1 MPSLTEKVIRGRTY
15 YYLRECQ
22 RVGGKPKIVWQQYL
36 GNREGLVR
44 RLTHPEPEEAVVR
57 EFGASAAAY
66 DLATSELEVVATI
79 DRHVP
84 KRKKRV
90 PTVGQYLLLAAL
102 NRCVAPCSKTRLGA
116 WYKRTVLPR
125 LIGVK
130 LASLTSQRFWDNM
143 DRVDEEAIVKIED
156 DLSQAAVS
164 RFGLD
169 LHCLLFDATNFFTF
183 IDSFNDRCDL
193 AQRGKSK
200 EGRSNLRIV
209 GLALLVTS
217 DHDVPLF
224 HHTYAGNQHDSV
236 TFGSV
241 VEALAKR
248 CRELAVGACDITLV
262 FDKGNNSQ
270 NNLDAVAA
278 TDGPFHFVGSLVPT
292 QHQDLLKIERTSMR
306 RLDQR
311 QLPAVWS
318 YRTKKKI
325 FGIERTVLV
334 TYNTRLFDA
343 QHKTLR
349 REIKKRKHALHK
361 IQESLERAAARDS
374 NGKRPTIMGTKNRV
388 EALLTARHMSELFT
402 AKVRARRNGLP
413 TLSFHFNKAAWLK
426 LCRTLLGKTLLFTDQ
441 DVWSD
446 EQIVL
451 AYRSQSHVEA
461 AFRRMKDPRFLTFR
475 PAFHWTDQK
484 LRVHAFYCVLALMI
498 VSLLRRKLAKA
509 GIEVSAAKMMD
520 TLAAIHEVDVL
531 YPTPANATP
540 RIRTALS
547 SLTSQQRRVF
557 EALALHRFRAE

>member
-1 MPSLTEKVIRGRTY
+1 MPSLTEKVIRGQRY

-22 RVGGKPKIVWQQYL
+22 RVDGKPKIVWQQYL
-36 GNREGLVR
+36 GNRERLVR
-44 RLTHPEPEEAVVR
+44 RLTHPEPQEAVLR

-66 DLATSELEVVATI
+66 DLATEMDVAATI

-84 KRKKRV
+84 KRNKHG
-90 PTVGQYLLLAAL
+90 PTVGQYLLLGTL
-102 NRCVAPCSKTRLGA
+102 NRCVAPCSKAQLGA

-125 LIGVK
+125 LMGIRP
-130 LASLTSQRFWDNM
+130 AALTSQRFWDNM
-143 DRVDEEAIVKIED
+143 DRVDEDAIVQIED
-156 DLSQAAVS
+156 DLSKTAVS

-169 LHCLLFDATNFFTF
+169 LRCLLFDATNFFTF
-183 IDSFNDRCDL
+183 IDSFNDRSDL

-241 VEALAKR
+241 IEALAKR
-248 CRELAVGACDITLV
+248 CRELAEGACDITLV

-270 NNLDAVAA
+270 DNLAA
-278 TDGPFHFVGSLVPT
+278 LAAKDGPFHFVGSLVPT
-292 QHQDLLKIERTSMR
+292 QHADLLKVERRSMR
-306 RLDQR
+306 RLDER

-318 YRTKKKI
+318 YRTKKKV
-325 FGIERTVLV
+325 FGVERTVLV
-334 TYNTRLFDA
+334 TYNRGLFDA
-343 QHKTLR
+343 QRKTLV
-349 REIKKRKHALHK
+349 REINKRKRALRDL
-361 IQESLERAAARDS
+361 QESLQRAARRS
-374 NGKRPTIMGTKNRV
+374 NGKRPTVDGTKKKV
-388 EALLTARHMSELFT
+388 EALLSARHMGELFT

-413 TLSFHFNKAAWLK
+413 SLSFRFEEAAWLK

-441 DVWSD
+441 DAWSD
-446 EQIVL
+446 EKIVL

-498 VSLLRRKLAKA
+498 LSLLRRKLSKA
-509 GIEVSAAKMMD
+509 GIELSVVRMMD
-520 TLAAIHEVDVL
+520 SLAAIHEVDVL
-531 YPTPANATP
+531 YPTPANAPP
-540 RIRTALS
+540 RIRTILS
-547 SLTSQQRRVF
+547 SLDSQQRRVF
-557 EALALHRFRAE
+557 EALALHRFRAD

>member
-1 MPSLTEKVIRGRTY
+1 MPSLTEKVIRGQTY

-22 RVGGKPKIVWQQYL
+22 RVDGKPKIVWQQYL
-36 GNREGLVR
+36 GNRERLVR
-44 RLTHPEPEEAVVR
+44 RLTHPEPQEAVLR
-57 EFGASAAAY
+57 EFGASAAAC
-66 DLATSELEVVATI
+66 DLATELDVVATI

-84 KRKKRV
+84 KRKKHG

-102 NRCVAPCSKTRLGA
+102 NRCVAPCSKARLGA

-125 LIGVK
+125 LMGIRP
-130 LASLTSQRFWDNM
+130 ASLTSQRFWDNM
-143 DRVDEEAIVKIED
+143 DRVDEDAIVQIED
-156 DLSQAAVS
+156 DLSKAAVS

-169 LHCLLFDATNFFTF
+169 LRCLLFDATNFFTF
-183 IDSFNDRCDL
+183 IDSFNDRSDL

-200 EGRSNLRIV
+200 EGRANLRIV

-241 VEALAKR
+241 IEALAQR
-248 CRELAVGACDITLV
+248 CRELAEGACDITLV

-270 NNLDAVAA
+270 DNLAA
-278 TDGPFHFVGSLVPT
+278 LAAQDGPFHFVGSLVPT
-292 QHQDLLKIERTSMR
+292 QHEDLLKVERRSLH
-306 RLDQR
+306 RLDER

-318 YRTKKKI
+318 YRTKKKV
-325 FGIERTVLV
+325 FGVERTVLV
-334 TYNTRLFDA
+334 TYNRGLFEA
-343 QHKTLR
+343 QRKTLV
-349 REIKKRKHALHK
+349 RESNKRKRALRK
-361 IQESLERAAARDS
+361 LQESLERAGRRS
-374 NGKRPTIMGTKNRV
+374 NGKRPTVDGTNKKV
-388 EALLTARHMSELFT
+388 EALLSARHMGELFT
-402 AKVRARRNGLP
+402 AKVRARRHGLP
-413 TLSFHFNKAAWLK
+413 SLSFRFEEAAWLK

-441 DVWSD
+441 DAWSD
-446 EQIVL
+446 EKIVL

-498 VSLLRRKLAKA
+498 LSLLRRKLSRA
-509 GIEVSAAKMMD
+509 GIELSVVRMVDS
-520 TLAAIHEVDVL
+520 LAAIHEVDVL
-531 YPTPANATP
+531 YPTPANAPP
-540 RIRTALS
+540 RIRTILS
-547 SLTSQQRRVF
+547 SLDSQQRRVF